1 MTNSTILF
9 NGSWEFAKT
18 GLDVHDWRA
27 LSFSPVE
34 IPHDWLIYNSPDKFY
49 EDSIGWYRK
58 QFWYTPARG
67 KHCILRFDGVYMD
80 STLYCN
86 GKPVGVW
93 KYGYSSFEHEM
104 TPFLIEGTNEILL
117 KVIHRA
123 PNSRW
128 YSGAG
133 IYRNVWLIERGPSYI
148 PTDGVYINTKF
159 IKNKW
164 QLTIET
170 ELHLQRPAIL
180 QHTLYWGRNRVAEGF
195 AYIPQPKDICST
207 INMQTLW
214 IEKPRLW
221 SPDHPQYYRLETSL
235 FDEEGSCLERVNSN
249 VGFRTM
255 VFSAEKGLIVNNIPT
270 KIHGTCEHHDLGS
283 MGAAFNREV
292 QRYRFSLLKKM
303 GVNTIRTSHNM
314 PDPQVMDLA
323 DEMGFFIISE
333 AFDMWERPKT
343 EFDYAR
349 FFPEWFAKDIASWV
363 RRDRNHPSL
372 LMWSIGNEIY
382 DTHVA
387 ERGQE
392 LTRILAAEV
401 RKHDPRENAPV
412 TIGSNYMPWENAQ
425 KCADILKYA
434 GYNYGEKYYALHHQQ
449 HPDWIIYGSETSS
462 VVQSRGIYHFP
473 YERTILTDED
483 QQCSSLGN
491 SPTSWGAPSPEA
503 CINADRQATFSPGMC
518 IWSGFDYIGEPT
530 PYHTK
535 NAYFGQIDTAGFPKD
550 SYYIYQAAW
559 TDHTKQPM
567 VHLFPYWDWNPGQ
580 LIDVRVCTNAP
591 AVALFCN
598 GELIGQK
605 QLWDEEGLFHTAWW
619 KVPYKPGTIK
629 AIAYDETGNSVA
641 QAERHS
647 FGDPVRMVIT
657 PSKPYVKADGSD
669 MVLVAI
675 HTVDE
680 AGHPVENA
688 NNRITIEVQGPGRL
702 RGLDNGDS
710 TDYDSY
716 KGTSRRLFNNRL
728 MALIGST
735 TTPGSIRVLIHSPS
749 LPSETLLIPAISVQ
763 NHEPDTYTVFDH
775 NEARPIL
782 TGQEQEI
789 PLRKIEL
796 HLVTG
801 SLDLSPETP
810 WAEIAA
816 VLYPANAT
824 YQDIV
829 WSVVN
834 DAGITSPLACLE
846 IGEHTALIRPRGDGT
861 FRIRCTSTNGTKQVR
876 LISQLE
882 CTARGF
888 GKLFKDPYQ
897 FISAGLYDDANDGIG
912 PGNEQGIATSRD
924 MTTIVGFHD
933 IDFGSDGSDTI
944 HIPIFTLS
952 NEAYRFQIWQGYPE
966 QEGSVLLG
974 DLVYQKNSIWNV
986 YQEATYRLQQ
996 RLRLVTSLYFVT
1008 HAKMH
1013 IKGFYFEKQ
1022 NRSTTKIKAQEFDE
1036 LYGDAYTITKWGIT
1050 DIGNNVTI
1058 TFRDLHFENWI
1069 PHTLTIF
1076 GRSKTDRNSIHLKL
1090 VYQGIEQIQLI
1101 EFAYSESP
1109 VQRSYPLMSLPENL
1123 QSLEL
1128 QVSFIFLP
1136 GSSFDFGWFQFE

>member
-1 MTNSTILF
+1 
-9 NGSWEFAKT
+9 
-18 GLDVHDWRA
+18 
-27 LSFSPVE
+27 
-34 IPHDWLIYNSPDKFY
+34 
-49 EDSIGWYRK
+49 
-58 QFWYTPARG
+58 
-67 KHCILRFDGVYMD
+67 MD

-86 GKPVGVW
+86 GEPVGAW
-93 KYGYSSFEHEM
+93 KYGYSSFEHEV
-104 TPFLIEGTNEILL
+104 TPFLKEGTNEILL

-133 IYRNVWLIERGPSYI
+133 IYRNVWLIERGCTYI
-148 PTDGVYINTKF
+148 ATNGVYIYLHNDQ
-159 IKNKW
+159 NQW
-164 QLTIET
+164 NIEIDT
-170 ELHLQRPAIL
+170 ELYYTGPITIL
-180 QHTLYWGRNRVAEGF
+180 HTLWYKGTQIVETSEQVRPCTDTA
-195 AYIPQPKDICST
+195 
-207 INMQTLW
+207 INLNSQTLHVQN
-214 IEKPRLW
+214 PFLW
-221 SPDHPQYYRLETSL
+221 SPEEPHLYILETML
-235 FDEEGSCLERVNSN
+235 LDEQGNCIETVQNH
-249 VGFRTM
+249 VGFRSII
-255 VFSAEKGLIVNNIPT
+255 FHPDQGLQVNNRPY
-270 KIHGTCEHHDLGS
+270 KLHGTCEHHDLGS
-283 MGAAFNREV
+283 IGAVFNREV

-392 LTRILAAEV
+392 LTRILTAEV
-401 RKHDPRENAPV
+401 RKHDPKENAPV
-412 TIGSNYMPWENAQ
+412 TIGSNYMPWENTQ
-425 KCADILKYA
+425 KCADILKYV
-434 GYNYGEKYYALHHQQ
+434 GYNYGEKYYALHHQE

-462 VVQSRGIYHFP
+462 VMQSRGIYHFP

-491 SPTSWGAPSPEA
+491 SPTSWGATSPEA
-503 CINADRQATFSPGMC
+503 CINADRQVPFSLGMC

-559 TDHTKQPM
+559 TNHTKQPM

-591 AVALFCN
+591 IVALFYN

-605 QLWDEEGLFHTAWW
+605 QLCDEQGLFHTACW
-619 KVPYKPGTIK
+619 KVPYRPGTIK
-629 AIAYDETGNSVA
+629 AIAYDEIGNSVA

-647 FGDPVRMVIT
+647 FGDPVRLVIT
-657 PSKPYVKADGSD
+657 LSKQYVKADGRD

-688 NNRITIEVQGPGRL
+688 NNRITIEVQGSGRL
-702 RGLDNGDS
+702 RSLDNGDS

-728 MALIGST
+728 MALISST
-735 TTPGSIRVLIHSPS
+735 TTPGSIRIRIHSAS
-749 LPSETLLIPAISVQ
+749 LPSETLLIPALPVQ
-763 NHEPDTYTVFDH
+763 NHTPDTYTVVDY
-775 NEARPIL
+775 NEARQIL

-796 HLVTG
+796 HLVGG
-801 SLDLSPETP
+801 SLHLSPETP
-810 WAEIAA
+810 YAEIEA

-846 IGEHTALIRPRGDGT
+846 IGEHKALIQPRGDGA
-861 FRIRCTSTNGTKQVR
+861 FRIRCTSTNGTNQVR

-952 NEAYRFQIWQGYPE
+952 NEAYPFQIWQGYPE
-966 QEGSVLLG
+966 QEGSALLG

-986 YQEATYRLQQ
+986 YQKATYRLQH
-996 RLRLVTSLYFVT
+996 RLRLVKSLYFVT

-1022 NRSTTKIKAQEFDE
+1022 NRSTTRIKAQEFDE
-1036 LYGDAYTITKWGIT
+1036 LYGDAYTITEWGIT

-1058 TFRDLHFENWI
+1058 TFRNLHFETGS
-1069 PHTLTIF
+1069 PRPSPYLDDPKQT
-1076 GRSKTDRNSIHLKL
+1076 
-1090 VYQGIEQIQLI
+1090 GI
-1101 EFAYSESP
+1101 AY
-1109 VQRSYPLMSLPENL
+1109 
-1123 QSLEL
+1123 
-1128 QVSFIFLP
+1128 I
-1136 GSSFDFGWFQFE
+1136 